1 MEKSSM
7 DEERVR
13 DGMVISAICLRRSL
27 VAVLILT
34 HDDDDD
40 DDRMV

>member
-1 MEKSSM
+1 ME
-7 DEERVR
+7 EEQGKKGRS

-27 VAVLILT
+27 VAVLIRI

-40 DDRMV
+40 DDDRRV